1 MLCGYLCGSGTSG
14 VKCPQDNI
22 RLADNKLGK
31 EEEEEEDE
39 EKEEE

>member
-1 MLCGYLCGSGTSG
+1 MDPGTSG

-31 EEEEEEDE
+31 EEEEKIEEEEEKDE

>member
-1 MLCGYLCGSGTSG
+1 MDPGTSG
-14 VKCPQDNI
+14 VKCPKDNI

-31 EEEEEEDE
+31 EEEEKIEEEDE